1 MKLFRK
7 IDTMIYKS
15 IGVIIVKKTLAIY
28 LDLLRSIQKK
38 RDQLQRLSVLNVVI
52 HSLSYSVEV
61 FNMEYRGL
69 DFEEQEFHD
78 CLNILHKEIVS
89 FLNENN
95 MAMDFFQYPVEDI
108 CRIIFRDKI
117 DLRTAVILDFGI
129 TTYDLS
135 PLGDHDPFVWRLLE
149 WPLYDYENFQFV
161 IVQKLASYE
170 LDKLNEI
177 IQVEDNKDN
186 KDKRRL

>member
-1 MKLFRK
+1 M
-7 IDTMIYKS
+7 
-15 IGVIIVKKTLAIY
+15 
-28 LDLLRSIQKK
+28 Q
-38 RDQLQRLSVLNVVI
+38 
-52 HSLSYSVEV
+52 
-61 FNMEYRGL
+61 YRGL
-69 DFEEQEFHD
+69 EFEEQEFND
-78 CLNILHKEIVS
+78 CLNILHKEV
-89 FLNENN
+89 
-95 MAMDFFQYPVEDI
+95 V
-108 CRIIFRDKI
+108 
-117 DLRTAVILDFGI
+117 
-129 TTYDLS
+129 YDLS